1 MQKHFKVATRSS
13 PLAVKQTQMAIEY
26 LSKRIPDAE
35 FEILD
40 FKTTGDKK
48 LNWSLE
54 KHGGK
59 GLFTKEL
66 EESLLSG
73 ETDFAVHSA
82 KDLAVDIPEGLA
94 LAAFLPRNDPRD
106 TLIIRNSV
114 TVPSLI
120 ATASPRRRSQLK
132 RLFPTAVWTEIRG
145 NIETRLK
152 KISELSADASVLA
165 AAGLDRLG
173 IDAFEGLEF
182 KRLKIQCCV
191 PAVGQGAIAIE
202 CRSDDLEFFKS
213 FSDKPTEL
221 AVLLEREF
229 LKALGGGCQVAYGAH
244 FDGRLFHI
252 YHEKVGY
259 QKIDLSAY
267 ASFEDKSKAVCELA
281 GGLL

>member
-13 PLAVKQTQMAIEY
+13 PLAIRQTQMAIDY
-26 LSKRIPDAE
+26 LSARIPDAE

-66 EESLLSG
+66 EDSLLSG

-82 KDLAVDIPEGLA
+82 KDLSVDIPEGLA
-94 LAAFLPRNDPRD
+94 LAAFLPRDDPRD
-106 TLIIRNSV
+106 TLIIRDSV

-132 RLFPTAVWTEIRG
+132 RMFPNAVWTEIRG
-145 NIETRLK
+145 NVETRLR
-152 KISELSADASVLA
+152 KISESVADASVLA
-165 AAGLDRLG
+165 AAGLDRLC
-173 IDAFEGLEF
+173 IEAFSGLEF
-182 KRLKIQCCV
+182 KLLKIQCCV

-202 CRSDDLEFFKS
+202 CRRGDLDFFAS

-244 FDGRLFHI
+244 FDGTLLHF

-259 QKIDLSAY
+259 QKLDLSPY
-267 ASFEDKSKAVCELA
+267 KSFEEKAKSIRELA
-281 GGLL
+281 SGLL

>member
-1 MQKHFKVATRSS
+1 MAKLFKVATRSS
-13 PLAVKQTQMAIEY
+13 PLAMKQTQMAIDY
-26 LSKRIPDAE
+26 LAGKIEGAD
-35 FEILD
+35 FEVLD

-66 EESLLSG
+66 EDSLLSG

-82 KDLAVDIPEGLA
+82 KDLSVDIPEGLA
-94 LAAFLPRNDPRD
+94 LAAFLPRDDPRD
-106 TLIIRNSV
+106 TLILRESV
-114 TVPSLI
+114 SVPSLI

-132 RLFPTAVWTEIRG
+132 KMFPTAVWTEIRG
-145 NIETRLK
+145 NIETRLR
-152 KISELSADASVLA
+152 KISESAADASVLA

-173 IDAFEGLEF
+173 IETFEGLEF
-182 KRLKIQCCV
+182 KRLKVQCCV

-202 CRSDDLEFFKS
+202 CRRSDLEFFSS

-229 LKALGGGCQVAYGAH
+229 LKALGGGCQVAYGAY
-244 FDGRLFHI
+244 FDGELLHF

-259 QKIDLSAY
+259 QKLDLSGFAD
-267 ASFEDKSKAVCELA
+267 FDQKANAIRELA
-281 GGLL
+281 EGLI

>member
-213 FSDKPTEL
+213 FSDKQTEL

-244 FDGRLFHI
+244 FDGHLFHI